1 MKTKIKRHSRSVI
14 SVLLAVCMLVSCMT
28 VGLIASD
35 AANVDSETV
44 GLDSG
49 DGIHLGIGTTT
60 TTWHSMGSNAY
71 EFTLAATTTIY
82 YTFSVGGGNFGKGN
96 QGTPGADSEESW
108 TWYAIKGDN
117 TQYSTSLP
125 AGTYKFKIKGY
136 QGNNTN
142 TLEYQFWAVSSGGG
156 GDEPGGDA
164 TEVTDADLKAILKGT
179 KAQFYFAHEGSNN
192 GRFLY
197 DDSSNKIASGD
208 FTLFTKCKA
217 GYATVSATN
226 YVPTGTYYISD
237 WEGWQG
243 RQIPDTINA
252 GYLYCMINKDASPNP
267 TFHSAGHL
275 DNSTDATVT
284 WNTSSATVKYG
295 ATSSSISAT
304 KSGSTPYAALGSVKY
319 YYEDDNK
326 IYEFNPAS
334 LPNLDPGTYNVYA
347 AASDG
352 KIYLAA
358 GSTGT
363 LTVRHPLASSL
374 SISADPTEHSTP
386 NATSTITVTATGI
399 ASGVTNLTYRIYNR
413 SDNEVAGSVEV
424 TNGADSV
431 SFNVTSDD
439 RVKSYYASV
448 FATDDPSHALYDEVW
463 TSTDATIT
471 NSEDQYIPRYTV
483 TFSSNNNSY
492 GTVTAKKA
500 DGTALTSGQTVK
512 EGTSVTF
519 TATPTA
525 GNEFVEWD
533 NFDTKATSVTRVIRA
548 ATTVQG
554 KFGPKGYKL
563 LAGDS
568 DTTNMRELSNGTYIS
583 KALTSNNWFQ
593 IVENSTSRKSVG
605 SSNPQQLNTD
615 GTKVTVTWTDGTTWG
630 GNAYSKD
637 SGTHYVVYD
646 PATNQIWLTSDQDDL
661 YDVEIYAK
669 DGTIRDD
676 YSTSS
681 AYGDT
686 TISMVSPNNFSDLS
700 TGYAYSNDSYRVNQ
714 VNGTGRAEYLKIPA
728 NNVRNGVTIKIATQT
743 TPEKVAEG
751 YYVKGF
757 VVSGHEKS
765 YSVLWQEFG
774 SDKAELSSYDDR
786 DWIHSGYNEF
796 ELTIEGYPDKKIE
809 ITPIYFK
816 RETTSGDNVR
826 FYVEGFA
833 GTVAQEWKDTLS
845 VDVYNTSDQHIYGDY
860 PGQLMINYNGR
871 YLMDIPRTNLKG
883 ITMNNYVWDKVHSH
897 IFYGDS
903 TSDNYQTYDFNDFIY
918 INQRLT
924 TAGHDE
930 DIVFSFRERVDGDHA
945 TKATSQLGTSTY
957 YVDSTIY
964 DGSSVP
970 GKYSNGTVHASD
982 YRNGYETIDPNDSIY
997 QWEDLTNLYKDR
1009 VDIFGDM
1016 VDTKDTNGN
1025 PTNTKA
1031 NYNPVRIVS
1040 NGYDYSKTGNYATAW
1055 ALYEPVDASGNFVA
1069 EGAYHH
1075 YQLIEIGGG
1084 QGNSSHDS
1092 SSYFVNPAF
1101 DNKLRLKYDH
1111 DYCVRNGDTSH
1122 FIYDLA
1128 KMPTLISYEYQVEDG
1143 HSNLNLEGDTGNG
1156 EVGKRSDGRWYVTS
1170 SDKLLTAHTVIEY
1183 AEKDDKDK
1191 YVRDFYQ
1198 GSGVDYTSETGF
1210 DPSKHT
1216 GMATGIQAYFD
1227 NDDSGSAEGTS
1238 YSNTSG
1244 YTRAYAKSDGEHVF
1258 KLKTVGDAN
1267 GDYIFKGWYL
1277 YVNGKYTFVSDDP
1290 EYESE
1295 ATANDVYVARYYKVT
1310 SGTLNISHL
1319 LSSDSKGTA
1328 KCEVKAE
1335 VLGTDG
1341 TTVEDS
1347 TSYPYTE
1354 GALRITN
1361 KHIRKSTD
1369 GNSKYIRITL
1379 KTSSITGYFDEFE
1392 KNINDAVSALTGS
1405 DNLGI
1410 GATVTIDTSGNDKTA
1425 TITFPIDSLF
1435 NSDGNQTTKSL
1446 PFYSKIGTYKY
1457 SLHFDFQGYRNL
1469 YGNLGYDVA
1478 ETEFTAKELEDYFVL
1493 SDSVKDTNNDTVT
1506 AYTFKDDDARNAFIN
1521 LKAPYENT
1529 FMETVKWQ
1537 TDMYGQEHPEGMTA
1551 TYSSSNH
1558 KWSFVVK
1565 LKKTDDRFAF
1575 VKLRFPYAVKNY
1587 DPDKHAPQT
1596 STITIDDKSVEA
1608 VAKLTNNE
1616 YVEFGGRSTTTTNYR
1631 TGYGAN
1637 YFISGSYVT
1646 AANKVW
1652 NTTENRWEYFDYWK
1666 VENVGDSKT
1675 GSAEY
1680 TRCYYPEFNLSLYQ
1694 DSILTPIYTTRAEG
1708 MTPSQRAAADDN
1720 ARIDTYSTGGRATIT
1735 MMENSRMQWT
1745 GGRAGN
1751 TLSGTYVNG
1760 GDRIYTD
1767 FLVSY
1772 TYGDKQLNTDTTG
1785 MKGGIVIETVRDLDS
1800 NDDGYYTKDQSEY
1813 KTTDD
1818 SSINKANIKA
1828 FIEGGAN
1835 AALLKTEF
1843 NVTTLDNKN
1852 RKNQYYSLPNI
1863 SQTTHDP
1870 TERKN
1875 KLYRAYSYLKDSS
1888 GTVLLI
1894 SDPIYFTI
1902 YDIASIENMSA
1913 GAEYGGVS

>member
-1 MKTKIKRHSRSVI
+1 MKTKIKRHSRA
-14 SVLLAVCMLVSCMT
+14 VLSIVLTLCMLVSCMT
-28 VGLIASD
+28 VGIIATD
-35 AANVDSETV
+35 AAKVTDSDTAIGAKADSEDDALGAKDDSEAL

-49 DGIHLGIGTTT
+49 DGIHLGIGTST
-60 TTWHSMGSNAY
+60 TTWHGMGSDAY
-71 EFTLAATTTIY
+71 EFTLNATTTIY
-82 YTFSVGGGNFGKGN
+82 YTFSVGGGNYGKGN
-96 QGTPGADSEESW
+96 QGNPEANSLESY
-108 TWYAIKGDN
+108 TYYAIKDNN
-117 TQYSTSLP
+117 TQYSISLP

-142 TLEYQFWAVSSGGG
+142 TLEYQFWVVSSGGG
-156 GDEPGGDA
+156 GGETTDYDNLQLYGNFKYGTTTVSDWSTKVDMTYDHTTTSGSDTWDYYYIDLAKSYTHYFRFYYNGQNTSHDFSPQNDGANVTVPTNG
-164 TEVTDADLKAILKGT
+164 TEV
-179 KAQFYFAHEGSNN
+179 GSWRKNN
-192 GRFLY
+192 
-197 DDSSNKIASGD
+197 NQA
-208 FTLFTKCKA
+208 FT
-217 GYATVSATN
+217 
-226 YVPTGTYYISD
+226 
-237 WEGWQG
+237 
-243 RQIPDTINA
+243 
-252 GYLYCMINKDASPNP
+252 
-267 TFHSAGHL
+267 
-275 DNSTDATVT
+275 
-284 WNTSSATVKYG
+284 
-295 ATSSSISAT
+295 
-304 KSGSTPYAALGSVKY
+304 
-319 YYEDDNK
+319 
-326 IYEFNPAS
+326 FNPNTTEYTLWAKIKRNDDDG
-334 LPNLDPGTYNVYA
+334 LTLWLEKTTYPIA
-347 AASDG
+347 A
-352 KIYLAA
+352 
-358 GSTGT
+358 
-363 LTVRHPLASSL
+363 SL
-374 SISADPTEHSTP
+374 SISANPTELTAV
-386 NATSTITVTATGI
+386 NQTSTITVTATDI
-399 ASGVTNLTYRIYNR
+399 ASGVTNLTYTIYDRAN
-413 SDNEVAGSVEV
+413 NEVVGSPVTV
-424 TNGADSV
+424 TNGETSAT
-431 SFNVTSDD
+431 FTVTPNA

-448 FATDDPSHALYDEVW
+448 KPTTSAQQALYDEVW

-471 NSEDQYIPRYTV
+471 NSADQYIPRYTV
-483 TFSSNNNSY
+483 TFSSNDNSY

-554 KFGPKGYKL
+554 KFGPKGYSIFYQ
-563 LAGDS
+563 S
-568 DTTNMRELSNGTYIS
+568 DTTAAMTEKSNGWYVSPKLPNGDTFTIKQNFSGKY
-583 KALTSNNWFQ
+583 
-593 IVENSTSRKSVG
+593 
-605 SSNPQQLNTD
+605 LNA
-615 GTKVTVTWTDGTTWG
+615 G
-630 GNAYSKD
+630 GNNDYYKWNTGWMGPDHWDGISDSDWESTKFTTPNSKFYKND
-637 SGTHYVVYD
+637 TGKDVYCVYD
-646 PATNQIWLTSDQDDL
+646 PSTNRVWVTEDPDGL
-661 YDVEIYAK
+661 YEVHVVAK
-669 DGTIRDD
+669 DGTIRYGYKTTAD
-676 YSTSS
+676 YTQVF
-681 AYGDT
+681 GDT
-686 TISMVSPNNFSDLS
+686 TVELVSPSSITGTVDNN
-700 TGYAYSNDSYRVNQ
+700 AYDGMAVAYNLTAND
-714 VNGTGRAEYLKIPA
+714 
-728 NNVRNGVTIKIATQT
+728 VRNGVTLKIKTQT
-743 TPEKVAEG
+743 KSEYVSQG

-757 VVSGHEKS
+757 VVSGYEES
-765 YSVLWQEFG
+765 FSVLWQEFVSSKKG
-774 SDKAELSSYDDR
+774 AAEKDSYDDR
-786 DWIHSGYNEF
+786 NWIHTGYNEF
-796 ELTIEGYPDKKIE
+796 QLTINGYPEKGIE
-809 ITPIYFK
+809 ITPVYAK
-816 RETTSGDNVR
+816 REAKSGDNIR

-833 GTVAQEWKDTLS
+833 GEVYKEWGGTLAIDAYSTGVARMFGE
-845 VDVYNTSDQHIYGDY
+845 Y
-860 PGQLMINYNGR
+860 PGQPMINYNGR
-871 YLMDIPRTNLKG
+871 YVVDLPREG
-883 ITMNNYVWDKVHSH
+883 ITGITLNNYVWDRIHSNL
-897 IFYGDS
+897 FYG
-903 TSDNYQTYDFNDFIY
+903 TSGTATGHEATVKAVNYQTYDFNDFVY
-918 INQRLT
+918 LKQVMDASNE
-924 TAGHDE
+924 DE
-930 DIVFSFRERVDGDHA
+930 DIIFSFRHRTNDDHDKK
-945 TKATSQLGTSTY
+945 TNSQLGLSTY
-957 YVDSTIY
+957 YVNSPD
-964 DGSSVP
+964 
-970 GKYSNGTVHASD
+970 ASPTKEYD
-982 YRNGYETIDPNDSIY
+982 YRNGFNTIDVNNSIY
-997 QWEDLTNLYKDR
+997 QWEDLTDFYGNR
-1009 VDIFGDM
+1009 VDIFGDYI
-1016 VDTKDTNGN
+1016 DTKDSSGDPSNPKAAYTN
-1025 PTNTKA
+1025 PI
-1031 NYNPVRIVS
+1031 RIVS
-1040 NGYDYSKTGNYATAW
+1040 NGYDYNKAGNYATAW
-1055 ALYEPVDASGNFVA
+1055 ALYEPVDASDNPA
-1069 EGAYHH
+1069 YTGAFDH
-1075 YQLIEIGGG
+1075 YKLIDVFGG
-1084 QGNSSHDS
+1084 QGIVNTDYSQRYDS
-1092 SSYFVNPAF
+1092 SSYLINPDF
-1101 DNKLRLKYDH
+1101 QENLRWKYDQAYNTEH
-1111 DYCVRNGDTSH
+1111 SGDTPVAT
-1122 FIYDLA
+1122 FVYDLA
-1128 KMPTLISYEYQVEDG
+1128 KVPTVISYEYQVKDG
-1143 HSNLNLEGDTGNG
+1143 FSNRNLENGTGDG
-1156 EVGKRSDGRWYVTS
+1156 EPAYRSDGRWFTTS
-1170 SDKLLTAHTVIEY
+1170 SDQLLTAHTIIEY
-1183 AEKDDKDK
+1183 AE
-1191 YVRDFYQ
+1191 RDEESLYHRDYYQ
-1198 GSGVDYTSETGF
+1198 GGGIDYTSSSGYDPTKNTGL
-1210 DPSKHT
+1210 
-1216 GMATGIQAYFD
+1216 ATGIQAYFE
-1227 NDDSGSAEGTS
+1227 NDDTVS
-1238 YSNTSG
+1238 YMGQDHQNTSG
-1244 YTRAYAKSDGEHVF
+1244 NTQAYAMSDGEHEF
-1258 KLKTVGDAN
+1258 LLKAEDDPN
-1267 GDYIFKGWYL
+1267 GEYVFKGWYM
-1277 YVNGKYTFVSDDP
+1277 YTNGKYSLVSRSQTYP
-1290 EYESE
+1290 SE
-1295 ATANDVYVARYYKVT
+1295 ATANDVYVARYYKVP

-1335 VLGTDG
+1335 ILGTDG

-1347 TSYPYTE
+1347 NSYPYTE
-1354 GALRITN
+1354 GSLRITN
-1361 KHIRKSTD
+1361 KHIKKSTD
-1369 GNSKYIRITL
+1369 GHSKYIRITL

-1392 KNINDAVSALTGS
+1392 KNINDAVSALTTS

-1410 GATVTIDTSGNDKTA
+1410 DATVTIDTSGNDKTA

-1457 SLHFDFQGYRNL
+1457 SLRFDFQGYRNL

-1745 GGRAGN
+1745 GGRPGN
-1751 TLSGTYVNG
+1751 TLSGSYVDG

-1772 TYGDKQLNTDTTG
+1772 TYGDQQLNTDTTG

-1800 NDDGYYTKDQSEY
+1800 NENGYYTKTQAEY
-1813 KTTDD
+1813 KTSDD
-1818 SSINKANIKA
+1818 STINKANIKA
-1828 FIEGGAN
+1828 FIDGGAN
-1835 AALLKTEF
+1835 SALLKTEF

-1863 SQTTHDP
+1863 SQTSHNP

-1875 KLYRAYSYLKDSS
+1875 KLYRAYSYLKDAS
-1888 GTVLLI
+1888 GNVLLI